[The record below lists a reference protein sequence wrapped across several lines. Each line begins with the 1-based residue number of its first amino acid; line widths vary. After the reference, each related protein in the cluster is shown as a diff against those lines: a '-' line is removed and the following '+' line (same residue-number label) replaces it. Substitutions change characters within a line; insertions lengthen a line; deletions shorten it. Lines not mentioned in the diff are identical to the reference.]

1 MAAFETPLD
10 YCLLA
15 LIRLATDFV
24 ESDGVIMAYGLW
36 AVAML
41 QLAIADCR
49 LLFAVAVRD
58 FPIKLA

>member
-1 MAAFETPLD
+1 MCCCGCNCGWWAVAAFETPLD

-36 AVAML
+36 AGGNA
-41 QLAIADCR
+41 AAGNC
-49 LLFAVAVRD
+49 
-58 FPIKLA
+58 